1 MNILNDLEG
10 ILNTRY
16 HMRILY
22 VLAIAVFGLGCG
34 TQKVLT
40 ENDNIPVS
48 YVDADGSNQAMH
60 VDTLRNPFPHLLMT
74 DGQITLNDRCPVR
87 KAILNKRL
95 PALFVN
101 GRPLGF
107 C

>member
-1 MNILNDLEG
+1 MNSQAWI
-10 ILNTRY
+10 
-16 HMRILY
+16 RILP
-22 VLAIAVFGLGCG
+22 VVFISVVGFGCG

-40 ENDNIPVS
+40 ENDNVPAGF
-48 YVDADGSNQAMH
+48 VDADGTNETLTP
-60 VDTLRNPFPHLLMT
+60 DTLRNLFPHLLMA
-74 DGQITLNDRCPVR
+74 DGRITLNDRCPVR

>member
-1 MNILNDLEG
+1 MLKYS
-10 ILNTRY
+10 T
-16 HMRILY
+16 MRILQ
-22 VLAIAVFGLGCG
+22 VLMLVTFGLGCG
-34 TQKVLT
+34 TQKILT
-40 ENDNIPVS
+40 KNDNIPAS
-48 YVDADGSNQAMH
+48 YVDADGSNQSTKA
-60 VDTLRNPFPHLLMT
+60 DTLRNPFPHLLMT
-74 DGQITLNDRCPVR
+74 DGRITLNDRCPVR

>member
-1 MNILNDLEG
+1 M
-10 ILNTRY
+10 NTRY
-16 HMRILY
+16 CMRILY
-22 VLAIAVFGLGCG
+22 VLAIAVFGLGCT
-34 TQKVLT
+34 TQKVLI
-40 ENDNIPVS
+40 ENDNIPAS
-48 YVDADGSNQAMH
+48 YVDADGSNKSIKA
-60 VDTLRNPFPHLLMT
+60 DTLRNPFPHLLMT

-95 PALFVN
+95 SALFVN

>member
-1 MNILNDLEG
+1 MTTQSWTRLLPAAFITVIG
-10 ILNTRY
+10 I
-16 HMRILY
+16 
-22 VLAIAVFGLGCG
+22 GCG
-34 TQKVLT
+34 TQKGLT
-40 ENDNIPVS
+40 ENDNIS
-48 YVDADGSNQAMH
+48 AGFVDADGTH
-60 VDTLRNPFPHLLMT
+60 ETLTPDTLRNPFPHLLMT
-74 DGQITLNDRCPVR
+74 DGRITLNDRCPVR

>member
-1 MNILNDLEG
+1 MLKHSTMG
-10 ILNTRY
+10 ILYALT
-16 HMRILY
+16 
-22 VLAIAVFGLGCG
+22 IAVFGFGCT

-40 ENDNIPVS
+40 KNDNIPAS
-48 YVDADGSNQAMH
+48 YVDADGSNESTAT
-60 VDTLRNPFPHLLMT
+60 DTLRNPFPHLLMT
-74 DGQITLNDRCPVR
+74 DGRITLNDRCPVR

-95 PALFVN
+95 PTMFVN

>member
-1 MNILNDLEG
+1 MN
-10 ILNTRY
+10 TVFC
-16 HMRILY
+16 MRILY
-22 VLAIAVFGLGCG
+22 VLAVAVLGLCCT

-40 ENDNIPVS
+40 KYDNIPLS
-48 YVDADGSNQAMH
+48 YVDADGSNESANA
-60 VDTLRNPFPHLLMT
+60 DTLRNPFPHLLMT

-95 PALFVN
+95 SALFVN

>member
-1 MNILNDLEG
+1 MTTESW
-10 ILNTRY
+10 TRLLPVAF
-16 HMRILY
+16 IT
-22 VLAIAVFGLGCG
+22 VIGFGCG

-40 ENDNIPVS
+40 ENDNIPAGF
-48 YVDADGSNQAMH
+48 VDADGTNATLTP
-60 VDTLRNPFPHLLMT
+60 DTLRNPFPHLLMI

>member
-1 MNILNDLEG
+1 MILLS
-10 ILNTRY
+10 
-16 HMRILY
+16 RIHTNLA
-22 VLAIAVFGLGCG
+22 VLLAISILGCT
-34 TQKVLT
+34 TQKTLT
-40 ENDNIPVS
+40 ENDNIPAS
-48 YVDADGSNQAMH
+48 YVDADGSNKTAIA
-60 VDTLRNPFPHLLMT
+60 DTLRNPFPHLLMT

-95 PALFVN
+95 PTMFVN